1 MGRAVGTVLV
11 LLAVCLV
18 LPVLAGYAVKA
29 VPLLVSLL
37 VVLALLRLLVSP
49 RSNRGRWHR

>member
-37 VVLALLRLLVSP
+37 VVLALLRLLMSP